1 MGIYE
6 IQTGNPF
13 YIGYRVY
20 DTYVCEIYGRRG
32 PEIAGV
38 CLSVFISQLYIL
50 DRPMVTALLHNRRF
64 LEFFSLF
71 GSCNFWIESNR
82 IRCGFAWSVRPKNGR
97 RSALEISLENI
108 SWGKKSGFFSASD
121 KDNTSDV
128 ASLLRT
134 ALHINK
140 HKVNHTWWPMS

>member
-1 MGIYE
+1 MGINLLHRMVSKTDFGQNWPKAIIFLTYRYDWAFMGIYE

-71 GSCNFWIESNR
+71 GSWNFWIESNR
-82 IRCGFAWSVRPKNGR
+82 IRCGFA
-97 RSALEISLENI
+97 
-108 SWGKKSGFFSASD
+108 
-121 KDNTSDV
+121 
-128 ASLLRT
+128 
-134 ALHINK
+134 
-140 HKVNHTWWPMS
+140 